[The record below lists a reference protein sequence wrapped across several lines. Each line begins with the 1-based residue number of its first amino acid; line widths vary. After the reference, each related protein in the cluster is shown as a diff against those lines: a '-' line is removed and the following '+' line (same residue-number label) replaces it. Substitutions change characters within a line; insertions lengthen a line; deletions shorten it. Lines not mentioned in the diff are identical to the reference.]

1 MTTKSTG
8 RPAAALA
15 TADGIEKLKAAVG
28 KYWRIM
34 GRSQVDGTFTFAEY
48 SVLHLRITR
57 SLVKVFN
64 LAEAEELARLD
75 WQSDLET
82 AGLEGGREE
91 IDFEGFYNA
100 MVELADVWSAHTTPE
115 KLAMF
120 LDALF
125 RRITFRSA
133 VHTVKIANRLHTEH
147 SDLELVELGQ
157 VETFCDVDGRV
168 VIEGV
173 ELDPEMAEPEGKD
186 EDEGQGDRQTMEKL
200 GSLMTGGDEAW
211 SEPSAPQL
219 PAVGT
224 PAAPTKV
231 GKSAEGST
239 SSSLCNESKTGRQQT
254 GLRSTKAPFPPRTPR
269 RRLHHALS
277 ARLSELSQPR
287 GLPVGVGAS
296 RWVRPSLDV
305 DDQDDP
311 GYAEALAVFTPTD
324 QFDGPEL
331 PRPELHEASG
341 AQNLHGRL
349 VTYYGSPISP
359 RNRSRGRAASDY
371 DYSSLLPFRGA
382 GAQASGRSATT
393 DL

>member
-1 MTTKSTG
+1 MKDKRKNALKKALATARLTKMLGGFGGAPMATKSPG

-15 TADGIEKLKAAVG
+15 TADAIEKLKAVVG

-34 GRSQVDGTFTFAEY
+34 GRSQADGTFTFAEY

-82 AGLEGGREE
+82 AGRLEGAREE

-115 KLAMF
+115 KLATF

-125 RRITFRSA
+125 RRITFRGA
-133 VHTVKIANRLHTEH
+133 VHAVKIANTEHTEHTEH
-147 SDLELVELGQ
+147 SNLELVELGQ
-157 VETFCDVDGRV
+157 VETFCDADGRV

-173 ELDPEMAEPEGKD
+173 ELDPEMAEPESED

-219 PAVGT
+219 PAVGM
-224 PAAPTKV
+224 PAVPTKAA
-231 GKSAEGST
+231 KSAEGST
-239 SSSLCNESKTGRQQT
+239 SSSLCSESPTGRQQT
-254 GLRSTKAPFPPRTPR
+254 TSTC
-269 RRLHHALS
+269 
-277 ARLSELSQPR
+277 
-287 GLPVGVGAS
+287 
-296 RWVRPSLDV
+296 
-305 DDQDDP
+305 
-311 GYAEALAVFTPTD
+311 
-324 QFDGPEL
+324 
-331 PRPELHEASG
+331 
-341 AQNLHGRL
+341 L
-349 VTYYGSPISP
+349 V
-359 RNRSRGRAASDY
+359 
-371 DYSSLLPFRGA
+371 LVW
-382 GAQASGRSATT
+382 
-393 DL
+393 